1 MPLSQQA
8 AVGSSPKEEL
18 VVRLVSIDYYMTRPA
33 PGLDECYSQLEGSAI
48 DQVPVIRIFG
58 STPSGQKTC
67 VHVHGVSSR
76 LLRAIS
82 IQHCPRRLYY
92 GTFKTCVN
100 WECIAGIPLPVHPH
114 RLWPSRDYC

>member
-1 MPLSQQA
+1 MPPSQQA
-8 AVGSSPKEEL
+8 AAGSSPKEEL
-18 VVRLVSIDYYMTRPA
+18 VVRLVSIDYYMTRPV

-76 LLRAIS
+76 LLCVLQCKFPGRNLCCS
-82 IQHCPRRLYY
+82 S
-92 GTFKTCVN
+92 FKTPVN
-100 WECIAGIPLPVHPH
+100 
-114 RLWPSRDYC
+114 